1 MNPPFTAGELC
12 TRSVVVAQRAL
23 GLDDAARL
31 MRTEHVG
38 SLVVVDDSAD
48 GRVPVGLLTD
58 RDIVTAVVAGGVD
71 VRTLRV
77 EDVMSSGPVVARESD
92 SLLDALANMRR
103 AGVRRLPV
111 VDQRGVL
118 QGLLAL
124 DDVIEL
130 VGEQMA
136 LLVQVLGS
144 ARRIESLRRP

>member
-1 MNPPFTAGELC
+1 
-12 TRSVVVAQRAL
+12 
-23 GLDDAARL
+23 
-31 MRTEHVG
+31 
-38 SLVVVDDSAD
+38 
-48 GRVPVGLLTD
+48 
-58 RDIVTAVVAGGVD
+58 
-71 VRTLRV
+71 
-77 EDVMSSGPVVARESD
+77 
-92 SLLDALANMRR
+92 MRR